1 MKILILYLVVVN
13 VVSFIMYGVDKRK
26 AKRNRWRTSEARLL
40 AIAVAGG
47 SLGAWMGMYA
57 FRHKTQ
63 HLKFKYG
70 IPVII
75 GLQLGAIVY
84 LLLS

>member
-70 IPVII
+70 VPVII